1 MANQTQPLYEFTA
14 YYRATS
20 MGGRDEAW
28 VFRLEGGEL
37 IRVEPAIT
45 ERSRSGSHGY
55 DIYHLE
61 PGVYIVIDIS
71 RPNNRAKPYT
81 VTVKELQVSPSLQAT
96 WRGLFTEEVE
106 DLDMDMVLERVREVI
121 AHGPA

>member
-1 MANQTQPLYEFTA
+1 MANQTQVYEFTA

-20 MGGRDEAW
+20 MGGFDETW

-55 DIYHLE
+55 DTYRLTA
-61 PGVYIVIDIS
+61 PGVYVVIDIS
-71 RPNNRAKPYT
+71 RPNNRVKPYR
-81 VTVKELQVSPSLQAT
+81 VTAKELQVSPSLQAT
-96 WRGLFTEEVE
+96 WRSLFTEEVG
-106 DLDMDMVLERVREVI
+106 DLDMEYILERVRGVV

>member
-1 MANQTQPLYEFTA
+1 VYEFTA

-37 IRVEPAIT
+37 VRMEPAIT

-55 DIYHLE
+55 DIYRLE

-71 RPNNRAKPYT
+71 RPNNRAKTYT

-96 WRGLFTEEVE
+96 WRVLFTEEVE
-106 DLDMDMVLERVREVI
+106 DLGMDMVLERVRGVV
-121 AHGPA
+121 AHGSA